1 MSRVVKAVEQLTTP
15 FTTMAARIGAN
26 LPADFGGA
34 MVIVGPTGE
43 VKIEGLILDPSGDEA
58 AFWSVASAK
67 VEAAKN
73 EYLMNEQQKTAGY
86 GGMSRR

>member
-1 MSRVVKAVEQLTTP
+1 MSRQIKAAADLAVAFE
-15 FTTMAARIGAN
+15 TMAARIKAN